1 MIVRAGGRALATGVV
16 ALLALA
22 ACTGDD
28 DRTRGPSAT
37 ATGSETSPAPTP
49 TDVDASPTA
58 APSGGGAGPAVER
71 DLEALT
77 VAIQDPRSLDP
88 MRIQNTYSL
97 LVARQLFEGLTR
109 WDQERGEVV
118 GAAAKSWE
126 AARNDRRFTF
136 TLRRGMTFHD
146 GTPVTAR
153 DFEYAFDRIALQKNA
168 SDLAYTLERVRGFDD
183 VNQLGRERTLEGVRA
198 PDDRTLVIELDE
210 PFAELPAVLT
220 HPGLVPVP
228 RDAARDSATFLE
240 EPVGNGP
247 FRMSAPWQG
256 SGPIELE
263 AFDGF
268 YDPVE
273 LEAIRFVTFPEA
285 AASWVPFVDG
295 QIDVAEVPVNQFVQA
310 ASAYGKRGYQPLLL
324 GYFYGFNL
332 DARGLGD
339 IRLRKAIGRAI
350 DRERIAQEIYKGTLQ
365 PPRGIVPNA
374 MPGFRDDACG
384 KLCDHSLGAARSY
397 VRKLPKR
404 ARDVTLEFPND
415 EPNAPQH
422 REVAAAIRD
431 DLEAAGLDVE
441 LRDFPFEKY
450 LERLR
455 TGGMHFYRIGWSAEY
470 PVADDFLSPLF
481 ESDAPDN
488 GFGFSSRKVD
498 SLLRKARS
506 EDDPKRR
513 VAFYAQA
520 EEEILEQAPILPIGF
535 FVTHF
540 AAQPRVEG
548 IHFDMT
554 GGFDAATISLAD
566 GG

>member
-1 MIVRAGGRALATGVV
+1 MIVGAGARALAAGLV
-16 ALLALA
+16 ALVALA
-22 ACTGDD
+22 GCTGDD
-28 DRTRGPSAT
+28 DPAARGPSAT
-37 ATGSETSPAPTP
+37 ATATESPGATPAATDDVTPEATP
-49 TDVDASPTA
+49 TAD
-58 APSGGGAGPAVER
+58 GPAVER
-71 DLEALT
+71 DPDALT

-109 WDQERGEVV
+109 WDPQRDEVV
-118 GAAAKSWE
+118 GAAARSWDVSK
-126 AARNDRRFTF
+126 RGRRFTF

-153 DFEYAFDRIALQKNA
+153 DFEYAFDRIALQDNA
-168 SDLAYTLERVRGFDD
+168 SDLAYTLERVRGFDE
-183 VNQLGRERTLEGVRA
+183 VNQLGRAKQLAGVRA
-198 PDDRTLVIELDE
+198 PDDHTLVIDLDE
-210 PFAELPAVLT
+210 PFAELPAVFT

-228 RDAARDSATFLE
+228 KDAARDTATFLE

-247 FRMSAPWQG
+247 FEMAAPWRG

-263 AFDGF
+263 AFEGF
-268 YDPVE
+268 YEPVE

-285 AASWVPFVDG
+285 AASWVPFVAGDL
-295 QIDVAEVPVNQFVQA
+295 DVAEVPVNQFVQA

-324 GYFYGFNL
+324 GYYYGFNL
-332 DARGLGD
+332 EARALDD
-339 IRLRKAIGRAI
+339 IRLRKAIARAV
-350 DRERIAQEIYKGTLQ
+350 DREHIADEIYKGTLEA
-365 PPRGIVPNA
+365 PRGIVPNG
-374 MPGFRDDACG
+374 MPGFEDDACG
-384 KLCDHSLGAARSY
+384 KLCDHSVGAARSY

-422 REVAAAIRD
+422 RDVAAAIRD
-431 DLEAAGLDVE
+431 DLEAAGLEVE
-441 LRDFPFEKY
+441 MRDYPFEKY

-455 TGGMHFYRIGWSAEY
+455 TGRMRFYRIGWSAEY

-498 SLLRKARS
+498 ALLRKARA
-506 EDDPKRR
+506 EDDAARR
-513 VAFYAQA
+513 VKLYARA
-520 EEEILEQAPILPIGF
+520 EREIMKQAPIVPIGF

-554 GGFDAATISLAD
+554 GGFDAATITLAGAD
-566 GG
+566 